1 MVGLETAFGVC
12 YTKLCRYEGLP
23 LALLSYLMSTGPA
36 ELLGLADRKG
46 SLAPGYDADLVLV
59 DIDYMYEVKNEE
71 LHSKSKNSPYDG
83 QMLYGKVITTIKG
96 GTVTFQIEE

>member
-1 MVGLETAFGVC
+1 MSEITLNYDHFTFCLYLRLVFATGLL
-12 YTKLCRYEGLP
+12 Y
-23 LALLSYLMSTGPA
+23 
-36 ELLGLADRKG
+36 
-46 SLAPGYDADLVLV
+46 
-59 DIDYMYEVKNEE
+59 YMYEVKNEE

>member
-1 MVGLETAFGVC
+1 M
-12 YTKLCRYEGLP
+12 
-23 LALLSYLMSTGPA
+23 
-36 ELLGLADRKG
+36 
-46 SLAPGYDADLVLV
+46 
-59 DIDYMYEVKNEE
+59 KNKE